1 MLKKSF
7 LAQKEIEYR
16 DMNIEELIDMQET
29 VVNLIRYAEELELY
43 EILEEATELKA
54 LIDAEMESRKE
65 VWDES
70 EDN

>member
-29 VVNLIRYAEELELY
+29 IVSLIRYAEELDLP
-43 EILEEATELKA
+43 EILEEATELKT
-54 LIDAEMESRKE
+54 LIDAEIESRKE

>member
-29 VVNLIRYAEELELY
+29 VVNLIRYAEELDLPEF
-43 EILEEATELKA
+43 LEEATELKT
-54 LIDAEMESRKE
+54 LIDAEIESRKE

>member
-7 LAQKEIEYR
+7 LTQKEIEYR
-16 DMNIEELIDMQET
+16 DMNIEELLDMQET
-29 VVNLIRYAEELELY
+29 VVNLIRYAEELELP
-43 EILEEATELKA
+43 EILEEATELKV
-54 LIDAEMESRKE
+54 LIDAEMESRKD

>member
-7 LAQKEIEYR
+7 LNQKKIEYR

-29 VVNLIRYAEELELY
+29 ASNVIKYTEEMGMLDTVAE
-43 EILEEATELKA
+43 AMVFKV
-54 LIDAEMESRKE
+54 LIDEEIERRKE

-70 EDN
+70 EYN

>member
-7 LAQKEIEYR
+7 LTQKKIEYR

-29 VVNLIRYAEELELY
+29 VANLIRYAEELDLP
-43 EILEEATELKA
+43 EILEEATELKV